1 MIDKKEVKHRSRY
14 EETRNSLDAAWQLGA
29 DFAKQ
34 TAIEEAALSLAV
46 IADILKWR
54 MK

>member
-1 MIDKKEVKHRSRY
+1 MTDKKEVKYRSRY
-14 EETRNSLDAAWQLGA
+14 KETRDRINDAWQQSA